1 MTLKDVQRVL
11 GAEPACTASC
21 GGCDDREI
29 SCCHAS
35 DLLSDVLTFRG
46 PGSLLLTGL
55 TNAQVI
61 RTAEMADFVAVC
73 FVRGKKPQPETVH
86 LAKEKMIP
94 LFVTALS
101 MFESCGR
108 LFAEGLPVGH
118 KDEGSG
124 NCRTKR

>member
-1 MTLKDVQRVL
+1 MLTTTITGDSPSREKL
-11 GAEPACTASC
+11 PSSCTASC
-21 GGCDDREI
+21 AGSEDREI
-29 SCCHAS
+29 CCCHAS

-61 RTAEMADFVAVC
+61 RTAEMADFAAIC
-73 FVRGKKPQPETVH
+73 FVRGKAPQPETVE

-101 MFESCGR
+101 MFEACGR
-108 LFAEGLPVGH
+108 LFTEGLPVGH
-118 KDEGSG
+118 NDGG
-124 NCRTKR
+124 G